1 MALSATTDVA
11 WIWAGTGGNYMDCN
25 YDFCIASALVLL
37 LLVIYNCCIVRR
49 WKFMRKVYLVLL
61 ILSFGCCVADIF
73 LGIVLMKEF
82 KDNIFLNYAG
92 WIIYFSLQCAIPCCY
107 FVYITVVSKKM
118 DFISKKT
125 VIWLVPGII
134 MQALVYTTFL
144 TGWIFIYN
152 KDGYSRGPFM
162 WVIVIV
168 SALYLGLG
176 LCSVFSE
183 GGNIG
188 KRYKVVSVVFILI
201 PACAVFIQAV
211 YTDLVLSSSSMAL
224 SCLLMQF
231 ILQTPQM
238 ICEVN
243 EKEIEARRAAEEA
256 NRAKSTFLANMSH
269 EIRTPMNAICG
280 MADMLERSSIPPHEM
295 EYVQT
300 IQVAARNL
308 LGIINN
314 ILDFSKVDAGKLDLC
329 NVHYRLD
336 EMLRGV
342 ENIIASRVYGKNIN
356 FEIDIKPG
364 IPIYLNGD
372 KTKIHQVLINIL
384 GNAAKFTEHG
394 KVKLYTGWEQLP
406 GNKVKLI
413 FEVTDTGIGIKEEDL
428 PKLFNQFSQVDTIRN
443 CNIKGTGLGL
453 ALSRGIVRHMG
464 GDITVTSEYG
474 KGSTF
479 TITIV
484 QEVIKQPD
492 NEQQTLDDYIVV
504 VYEEDYNDRQNLS
517 HIFDEI
523 GVKNKF
529 IKSSD
534 MVNSSIFGEYSGEK
548 KIFLYNYE
556 QMQASDIKF
565 PADVN
570 VVALLEYFTVIKK
583 GDMVY
588 NYIKKPFDIFKVY
601 DALFSNKPLYY
612 KKWSKNNIAVSNAHI
627 AVVDD
632 NRVNLKVA
640 VTQLKEW
647 NIFAET
653 FTSGQGLLKA
663 LEKGRK
669 YDIIFMDHIM
679 PGMDG
684 IETTINIRSME
695 GEYFKKVP
703 VIALTANA
711 VDGVM
716 EEYRKAGMDSCLFK
730 PFSLAQIEEKLAE
743 FLPEEKVKFKNSSN
757 GF

>member
-73 LGIVLMKEF
+73 SGIVLMKEF

-92 WIIYFSLQCAIPCCY
+92 GIIYFSLQCAIPCCY

-406 GNKVKLI
+406 GN
-413 FEVTDTGIGIKEEDL
+413 
-428 PKLFNQFSQVDTIRN
+428 TIRN

-453 ALSRGIVRHMG
+453 ALSRGIARHMG

-474 KGSTF
+474 NGSTF

-529 IKSSD
+529 IKSAD
-534 MVNSSIFGEYSGEK
+534 MVNSSIFGGYSGEK

>member
-73 LGIVLMKEF
+73 SGIVLMKEF

-92 WIIYFSLQCAIPCCY
+92 GIIYFSLQCAIPCCY

-394 KVKLYTGWEQLP
+394 KVKLYTG
-406 GNKVKLI
+406 
-413 FEVTDTGIGIKEEDL
+413 
-428 PKLFNQFSQVDTIRN
+428 
-443 CNIKGTGLGL
+443 C
-453 ALSRGIVRHMG
+453 LSFL
-464 GDITVTSEYG
+464 TS
-474 KGSTF
+474 SAR
-479 TITIV
+479 
-484 QEVIKQPD
+484 
-492 NEQQTLDDYIVV
+492 L
-504 VYEEDYNDRQNLS
+504 
-517 HIFDEI
+517 
-523 GVKNKF
+523 
-529 IKSSD
+529 
-534 MVNSSIFGEYSGEK
+534 
-548 KIFLYNYE
+548 
-556 QMQASDIKF
+556 
-565 PADVN
+565 
-570 VVALLEYFTVIKK
+570 
-583 GDMVY
+583 
-588 NYIKKPFDIFKVY
+588 
-601 DALFSNKPLYY
+601 
-612 KKWSKNNIAVSNAHI
+612 
-627 AVVDD
+627 
-632 NRVNLKVA
+632 
-640 VTQLKEW
+640 TQY
-647 NIFAET
+647 A
-653 FTSGQGLLKA
+653 
-663 LEKGRK
+663 
-669 YDIIFMDHIM
+669 
-679 PGMDG
+679 
-684 IETTINIRSME
+684 
-695 GEYFKKVP
+695 
-703 VIALTANA
+703 TA
-711 VDGVM
+711 
-716 EEYRKAGMDSCLFK
+716 
-730 PFSLAQIEEKLAE
+730 I
-743 FLPEEKVKFKNSSN
+743 
-757 GF
+757 

>member
-1 MALSATTDVA
+1 MH
-11 WIWAGTGGNYMDCN
+11 CN

-37 LLVIYNCCIVRR
+37 LLVIYNCCIVRK
-49 WKFMRKVYLVLL
+49 WKFIRKVYLVLL

-73 LGIVLMKEF
+73 WGIVLMKNF
-82 KDNIFLNYAG
+82 RDNIFLNYAG
-92 WIIYFSLQCAIPCCY
+92 GILYFSLQCAIPCCY

-118 DFISKKT
+118 DFVSKK
-125 VIWLVPGII
+125 VFIWLVPGII

-144 TGWIFIYN
+144 TGYIFTYN

-162 WVIVIV
+162 WVIVMV
-168 SALYLGLG
+168 SAFYLGLG

-188 KRYKVVSVVFILI
+188 RRYKVVSIVFALI

-211 YTDLVLSSSSMAL
+211 YTGIVLSSSSMAL

-314 ILDFSKVDAGKLDLC
+314 ILDFSKIDAGKLDLC
-329 NVHYRLD
+329 NVNYRLD

-342 ENIIASRVYGKNIN
+342 ENIIASRVYGKNID

-364 IPIYLNGD
+364 IPIYLDGD

-384 GNAAKFTEHG
+384 GNAAKFTERG
-394 KVKLYTGWEQLP
+394 KIKLYTGWEQLS
-406 GNKVKLI
+406 GGKVKLI

-453 ALSRGIVRHMG
+453 ALSRGIAEHMG

-479 TITIV
+479 IVTIIQGIV
-484 QEVIKQPD
+484 KQPD
-492 NEQQTLDDYIVV
+492 SVPQTLDSYIVL
-504 VYEEDYNDRQNLS
+504 VYEEDYNDRQHLS
-517 HIFDEI
+517 HILDEM
-523 GVKNKF
+523 GVKNEF
-529 IKSSD
+529 IESAD
-534 MVNSSIFGEYSGEK
+534 RINSSMFDHYSQEK

-556 QMQASDIKF
+556 QMQISDIKL

-570 VVALLEYFTVIKK
+570 VVALLEYFAVIKK
-583 GDMVY
+583 GDLVY

-601 DALFSNKPLYY
+601 DALFNNKPLYY
-612 KKWSKNNIAVSNAHI
+612 KKWGKNNIVVNNAHV

-663 LEKGRK
+663 LEKGRE

-716 EEYRKAGMDSCLFK
+716 DEYKKAGMDSCLFK
-730 PFSLAQIEEKLAE
+730 PFSLGQIEEKLAE
-743 FLPEEKVKFKNSSN
+743 FLPEEKVKFKNSSSGVLGN
-757 GF
+757 EQ

>member
-1 MALSATTDVA
+1 
-11 WIWAGTGGNYMDCN
+11 MDCN
-25 YDFCIASALVLL
+25 YDFCIASALVLF
-37 LLVIYNCCIVRR
+37 LLVIYNFYIVHSL
-49 WKFMRKVYLVLL
+49 KFIRKVYLLLL
-61 ILSFGCCVADIF
+61 ILSFGCCVADILF
-73 LGIVLMKEF
+73 GMVLMKKF
-82 KDNIFLNYAG
+82 SDNILLDYAG
-92 WIIYFSLQCAIPCCY
+92 GILYFSLQCAIPCCY
-107 FVYITVVSKKM
+107 FVYITIVCKKM

-125 VIWLVPGII
+125 VIWLVPGIV
-134 MQALVYTTFL
+134 MQVLVYTTFL
-144 TGWIFIYN
+144 TGWIFTYN
-152 KDGYSRGPFM
+152 KDGYNRGPFM
-162 WVIVIV
+162 WVLVII
-168 SALYLGLG
+168 SALYLVLG
-176 LCSVFSE
+176 LCSVLSE
-183 GGNIG
+183 GENIG
-188 KRYKVVSVVFILI
+188 KRYKIVSVVFILI
-201 PACAVFIQAV
+201 PACAVFIQAIH
-211 YTDLVLSSSSMAL
+211 TDLVLSSSSMAL

-280 MADMLERSSIPPHEM
+280 MADMLERSNIPPHEM

-314 ILDFSKVDAGKLDLC
+314 ILDFSKVDAGKFELC

-342 ENIIASRVYGKNIN
+342 ENIIASRVYTKNIK

-394 KVKLYTGWEQLP
+394 KIQLYTGWEQLS
-406 GNKVKLI
+406 GGKVKLI
-413 FEVTDTGIGIKEEDL
+413 FQVTDTGIGIREEDL
-428 PKLFNQFSQVDTIRN
+428 PKLFSQFSQVDTKRN

-453 ALSRGIVRHMG
+453 ALSRGIARYMG

-474 KGSTF
+474 SGSTF
-479 TITIV
+479 TVTIE
-484 QEVIKQPD
+484 QEIVKYPD
-492 NEQQTLDDYIVV
+492 NKQQALDGYIVL

-517 HIFDEI
+517 YILDEM
-523 GVKNKF
+523 GVKNEF
-529 IKSSD
+529 IESAD
-534 MVNSSIFGEYSGEK
+534 GINYSIFDGYSQEK
-548 KIFLYNYE
+548 RIFLYNYE
-556 QMQASDIKF
+556 QMQASDIKL

-570 VVALLEYFTVIKK
+570 IVALLEYFAVIKK
-583 GDMVY
+583 GDIVY

-601 DALFSNKPLYY
+601 DALFNNRPLYY
-612 KKWSKNNIAVSNAHI
+612 KKWSKNNIVVSNAHI

-653 FTSGQGLLKA
+653 FTSGQGLLRA

-684 IETTINIRSME
+684 IETAINIRSME

-711 VDGVM
+711 IDGVM

-730 PFSLAQIEEKLAE
+730 PFSLGQIEEKLAE
-743 FLPEEKVKFKNSSN
+743 FLPEEKVKFKNSSK
-757 GF
+757 GFLGNAQ

>member
-1 MALSATTDVA
+1 
-11 WIWAGTGGNYMDCN
+11 MDCN
-25 YDFCIASALVLL
+25 YDFCIASALVLF
-37 LLVIYNCCIVRR
+37 LLVIYNCYIVHSL
-49 WKFMRKVYLVLL
+49 KFIRKVYLLLL
-61 ILSFGCCVADIF
+61 ILSFGCCVADILF
-73 LGIVLMKEF
+73 GMVLMKKF
-82 KDNIFLNYAG
+82 SDNILLDYAG
-92 WIIYFSLQCAIPCCY
+92 GILYFSLQCAIPCCY
-107 FVYITVVSKKM
+107 FVYITIVCKKM

-125 VIWLVPGII
+125 VIWLVPGIV
-134 MQALVYTTFL
+134 MQVLVYTTFL
-144 TGWIFIYN
+144 TGWIFTYN
-152 KDGYSRGPFM
+152 KDGYNRGPFM
-162 WVIVIV
+162 WVLVII
-168 SALYLGLG
+168 SALYLVLG
-176 LCSVFSE
+176 LCSVLSE
-183 GGNIG
+183 GENIG
-188 KRYKVVSVVFILI
+188 KRYKIVSVVFILI
-201 PACAVFIQAV
+201 PACAVFIQAIH
-211 YTDLVLSSSSMAL
+211 TDLVLSSSSMAL

-280 MADMLERSSIPPHEM
+280 MADMLERSNIPPHEM

-314 ILDFSKVDAGKLDLC
+314 ILDFSKVDAGKFELC

-342 ENIIASRVYGKNIN
+342 ENIIASRVYTKNIK

-394 KVKLYTGWEQLP
+394 KIQLYTGWEQLS
-406 GNKVKLI
+406 GGKVKLI
-413 FEVTDTGIGIKEEDL
+413 FQVTDTGIGIREEDL
-428 PKLFNQFSQVDTIRN
+428 PKLFSQFSQVDTKRN

-453 ALSRGIVRHMG
+453 ALSRGIARYMG

-474 KGSTF
+474 SGSTF
-479 TITIV
+479 TVTIE
-484 QEVIKQPD
+484 QEIVKYPD
-492 NEQQTLDDYIVV
+492 NKQQALDGYIVL

-517 HIFDEI
+517 YILDEM
-523 GVKNKF
+523 GVKNEF
-529 IKSSD
+529 IESAD
-534 MVNSSIFGEYSGEK
+534 GINYSIFDGYSQEK
-548 KIFLYNYE
+548 RIFLYNYE
-556 QMQASDIKF
+556 QMQASDIKL

-570 VVALLEYFTVIKK
+570 IVALLEYFAVIKK
-583 GDMVY
+583 GDIVY

-601 DALFSNKPLYY
+601 DALFNNRPLYY
-612 KKWSKNNIAVSNAHI
+612 KKWSKNNIVVSNAHI

-653 FTSGQGLLKA
+653 FTSGQGLLRA

-684 IETTINIRSME
+684 IETAINIRSME

-711 VDGVM
+711 IDGVM

-730 PFSLAQIEEKLAE
+730 PFSLGQIEEKLAE
-743 FLPEEKVKFKNSSN
+743 FLPEEKVKFKNSSK
-757 GF
+757 GFLGNAQ

>member
-1 MALSATTDVA
+1 
-11 WIWAGTGGNYMDCN
+11 
-25 YDFCIASALVLL
+25 
-37 LLVIYNCCIVRR
+37 
-49 WKFMRKVYLVLL
+49 
-61 ILSFGCCVADIF
+61 
-73 LGIVLMKEF
+73 
-82 KDNIFLNYAG
+82 
-92 WIIYFSLQCAIPCCY
+92 
-107 FVYITVVSKKM
+107 
-118 DFISKKT
+118 
-125 VIWLVPGII
+125 
-134 MQALVYTTFL
+134 
-144 TGWIFIYN
+144 
-152 KDGYSRGPFM
+152 
-162 WVIVIV
+162 
-168 SALYLGLG
+168 
-176 LCSVFSE
+176 
-183 GGNIG
+183 
-188 KRYKVVSVVFILI
+188 
-201 PACAVFIQAV
+201 
-211 YTDLVLSSSSMAL
+211 
-224 SCLLMQF
+224 MQF

-238 ICEVN
+238 ICEGN

>member
-73 LGIVLMKEF
+73 SGIVLMKEF

-92 WIIYFSLQCAIPCCY
+92 GIIYFSLQCAIPCCY

-453 ALSRGIVRHMG
+453 ALSRGIARHMG

-474 KGSTF
+474 NGSTF

-529 IKSSD
+529 IKSAD
-534 MVNSSIFGEYSGEK
+534 MVNSSIFGGYSGEK
-548 KIFLYNYE
+548 
-556 QMQASDIKF
+556 MQASDIKF

>member
-1 MALSATTDVA
+1 
-11 WIWAGTGGNYMDCN
+11 MDCN
-25 YDFCIASALVLL
+25 YDFCIASALVLF
-37 LLVIYNCCIVRR
+37 LLVIYNFYIVHSL
-49 WKFMRKVYLVLL
+49 KFIRKVYLLLL
-61 ILSFGCCVADIF
+61 ILSFGCCVADILF
-73 LGIVLMKEF
+73 GMVLMKKF
-82 KDNIFLNYAG
+82 SDNILLDYAG
-92 WIIYFSLQCAIPCCY
+92 GILYFSLQCAIPCCY
-107 FVYITVVSKKM
+107 FVYITIVCKKM

-125 VIWLVPGII
+125 VIWLVPGIV
-134 MQALVYTTFL
+134 MQVLVYTTFL
-144 TGWIFIYN
+144 TGWIFTYN
-152 KDGYSRGPFM
+152 KDGYNRGPFM
-162 WVIVIV
+162 WVLVII
-168 SALYLGLG
+168 SALYLVLG
-176 LCSVFSE
+176 LCSVLSE
-183 GGNIG
+183 GENIG
-188 KRYKVVSVVFILI
+188 KRYKIVSVVFILI
-201 PACAVFIQAV
+201 PACAVFIQAIH
-211 YTDLVLSSSSMAL
+211 TDLVLSSSSMAL

-280 MADMLERSSIPPHEM
+280 MADMLERSNIPPHEM

-314 ILDFSKVDAGKLDLC
+314 ILDFSKVDAGKFELC

-342 ENIIASRVYGKNIN
+342 ENIIASRVYTKNIK

-394 KVKLYTGWEQLP
+394 KIQLYTGWEQLS
-406 GNKVKLI
+406 GGKVKLI
-413 FEVTDTGIGIKEEDL
+413 FQVTDTGIGIREEDL
-428 PKLFNQFSQVDTIRN
+428 PKLFNQFSQVDTKRN

-453 ALSRGIVRHMG
+453 ALSRGIARYMG

-474 KGSTF
+474 SGSTF
-479 TITIV
+479 TVTIE
-484 QEVIKQPD
+484 QEIVKYPD
-492 NEQQTLDDYIVV
+492 NKQQALDGYIVL

-517 HIFDEI
+517 YILDEM
-523 GVKNKF
+523 GVKNEF
-529 IKSSD
+529 IESAD
-534 MVNSSIFGEYSGEK
+534 GINYSIFDGYSQEK
-548 KIFLYNYE
+548 RIFLYNYE
-556 QMQASDIKF
+556 QMQASDIKL

-570 VVALLEYFTVIKK
+570 IVALLEYFAVIKK
-583 GDMVY
+583 GDIVY

-601 DALFSNKPLYY
+601 DALFNNRPLYY
-612 KKWSKNNIAVSNAHI
+612 KKWSKNNIVVSNAHI

-653 FTSGQGLLKA
+653 FTSGQGLLRA

-684 IETTINIRSME
+684 IETAINIRSME

-711 VDGVM
+711 IDGVM

-730 PFSLAQIEEKLAE
+730 PFSLGQIEEKLAE
-743 FLPEEKVKFKNSSN
+743 FLPEEKVKFKNSSK
-757 GF
+757 GFLGNAQ

>member
-1 MALSATTDVA
+1 
-11 WIWAGTGGNYMDCN
+11 MDCN
-25 YDFCIASALVLL
+25 YDFCIASALVLF
-37 LLVIYNCCIVRR
+37 LLVIYNCYIVRSL
-49 WKFMRKVYLVLL
+49 KFIRKVYLLLL
-61 ILSFGCCVADIF
+61 ILSFGCCVADILF
-73 LGIVLMKEF
+73 GMVLMKKF
-82 KDNIFLNYAG
+82 SGNILLDYAG
-92 WIIYFSLQCAIPCCY
+92 GILYFSLQCAIPCCY
-107 FVYITVVSKKM
+107 FVYITIVCKKM

-125 VIWLVPGII
+125 VIWLVPGIV
-134 MQALVYTTFL
+134 MQVLVYTTFL
-144 TGWIFIYN
+144 TGWIFTYN

-162 WVIVIV
+162 WVLVIL
-168 SALYLGLG
+168 SAFYLVLG
-176 LCSVFSE
+176 LCSVLSE
-183 GGNIG
+183 GENIG
-188 KRYKVVSVVFILI
+188 KRYKIVSVIFILI

-211 YTDLVLSSSSMAL
+211 HTDLVLSSSSMAL

-243 EKEIEARRAAEEA
+243 EKEIEARRVAEEA

-280 MADMLERSSIPPHEM
+280 MADMLERSNIPPHEM

-308 LGIINN
+308 LGVINN
-314 ILDFSKVDAGKLDLC
+314 ILDFSKVEAGKFELC

-342 ENIIASRVYGKNIN
+342 ENVIASRVYTKNIK

-394 KVKLYTGWEQLP
+394 KIQLYTGWEQLS
-406 GNKVKLI
+406 GDKVKLI
-413 FEVTDTGIGIKEEDL
+413 FQVTDTGIGIREEDL
-428 PKLFNQFSQVDTIRN
+428 PKLFSQFSQVDTKRN

-453 ALSRGIVRHMG
+453 ALSRGIAKYMG

-474 KGSTF
+474 SGSTF
-479 TITIV
+479 TVTIE
-484 QEVIKQPD
+484 QEIVKYPDKKQ
-492 NEQQTLDDYIVV
+492 QALDGYIVL

-517 HIFDEI
+517 YILDEM
-523 GVKNKF
+523 GVKNEF
-529 IKSSD
+529 IESAD
-534 MVNSSIFGEYSGEK
+534 GINYSIFDGYSQEK
-548 KIFLYNYE
+548 RIFLYNYE
-556 QMQASDIKF
+556 QMQASDIKL

-570 VVALLEYFTVIKK
+570 IVALLEYFAVIKK
-583 GDMVY
+583 GDIVY

-601 DALFSNKPLYY
+601 DALFNNRPLYY
-612 KKWSKNNIAVSNAHI
+612 KKWSKNNIVVSNAHI

-684 IETTINIRSME
+684 IETAINIRSME

-711 VDGVM
+711 IDGVM

-730 PFSLAQIEEKLAE
+730 PFSLGQIEEKLAE
-743 FLPEEKVKFKNSSN
+743 FLPEEKVKFKNSSK
-757 GF
+757 GFLGNAQ

>member
-1 MALSATTDVA
+1 
-11 WIWAGTGGNYMDCN
+11 MDCN
-25 YDFCIASALVLL
+25 YDFCIASALVLF
-37 LLVIYNCCIVRR
+37 LLVIYNCYIVHSL
-49 WKFMRKVYLVLL
+49 KFIRKVYLLLL
-61 ILSFGCCVADIF
+61 ILSFGCCVADILF
-73 LGIVLMKEF
+73 GMVLMKKF
-82 KDNIFLNYAG
+82 SDNILLDYAG
-92 WIIYFSLQCAIPCCY
+92 GILYFSLQCAIPCCY
-107 FVYITVVSKKM
+107 FVYITIVCKKM

-125 VIWLVPGII
+125 VIWLVPGIV
-134 MQALVYTTFL
+134 MQVLVYTTFL
-144 TGWIFIYN
+144 TGWIFTYN
-152 KDGYSRGPFM
+152 KDGYNRGPFM
-162 WVIVIV
+162 WVLVII
-168 SALYLGLG
+168 SALYLVLG
-176 LCSVFSE
+176 LCSVLSE
-183 GGNIG
+183 GENIG
-188 KRYKVVSVVFILI
+188 KRYKIVSVVFILI
-201 PACAVFIQAV
+201 PACAVFIQAIH
-211 YTDLVLSSSSMAL
+211 TDLVLSSSSMAL

-280 MADMLERSSIPPHEM
+280 MADMLERSNIPPHEM

-314 ILDFSKVDAGKLDLC
+314 ILDFSKVDAGKFELC

-342 ENIIASRVYGKNIN
+342 ENIIASRVYTKNIK

-394 KVKLYTGWEQLP
+394 KIQLYTGWEQLS
-406 GNKVKLI
+406 GGKVKLI
-413 FEVTDTGIGIKEEDL
+413 FQVTDTGIGIREEDL
-428 PKLFNQFSQVDTIRN
+428 PKLFNQFSQVDTKRN

-453 ALSRGIVRHMG
+453 ALSRGIARYMG

-474 KGSTF
+474 SGSTF
-479 TITIV
+479 TVTIE
-484 QEVIKQPD
+484 QEIVKYPD
-492 NEQQTLDDYIVV
+492 NKQQALDGYIVL

-517 HIFDEI
+517 YILDEM
-523 GVKNKF
+523 GVKNEF
-529 IKSSD
+529 IESAD
-534 MVNSSIFGEYSGEK
+534 GINYSIFDGYSQEK
-548 KIFLYNYE
+548 RIFLYNYE
-556 QMQASDIKF
+556 QMQASDIKL

-570 VVALLEYFTVIKK
+570 IVALLEYFAVIKK
-583 GDMVY
+583 GDIVY

-601 DALFSNKPLYY
+601 DALFNNRPLYY
-612 KKWSKNNIAVSNAHI
+612 KKWSKNNIVVSNAHI

-653 FTSGQGLLKA
+653 FTSGQGLLRA

-684 IETTINIRSME
+684 IETAINIRSME

-711 VDGVM
+711 IDGVM

-730 PFSLAQIEEKLAE
+730 PFSLGQIEEKLAE
-743 FLPEEKVKFKNSSN
+743 FLPEEKVKFKNSSK
-757 GF
+757 GFLGNAQ

>member
-1 MALSATTDVA
+1 MGKD
-11 WIWAGTGGNYMDCN
+11 WGKHYMDCN

-37 LLVIYNCCIVRR
+37 LLVIYNCCIVRK
-49 WKFMRKVYLVLL
+49 WKFIRKVYLVLL

-73 LGIVLMKEF
+73 SGMVLMKKF
-82 KDNIFLNYAG
+82 SNNILLNYIG
-92 WIIYFSLQCAIPCCY
+92 GILYFSLQCAIPCCY
-107 FVYITVVSKKM
+107 FIYITVVSKKM
-118 DFISKKT
+118 DFISKKA
-125 VIWLVPGII
+125 VIWLVPGMIL
-134 MQALVYTTFL
+134 QAVVYTTFL
-144 TGWIFIYN
+144 TGWIFTYN

-162 WVIVIV
+162 WFIVIV

-183 GGNIG
+183 GEKIG
-188 KRYKVVSVVFILI
+188 KRYKIVSVVFILI

-211 YTDLVLSSSSMAL
+211 YTDLVLASSSMAL

-243 EKEIEARRAAEEA
+243 EKEIEARRVAEEA

-329 NVHYRLD
+329 NANYRLD

-364 IPIYLNGD
+364 IPVYLDGD

-394 KVKLYTGWEQLP
+394 KIKLYTGWEQLSDD
-406 GNKVKLI
+406 KVKLI

-453 ALSRGIVRHMG
+453 ALSRGIARHMG
-464 GDITVTSEYG
+464 GDITVASEYG

-479 TITIV
+479 TITMEQGIV
-484 QEVIKQPD
+484 KHTD
-492 NEQQTLDDYIVV
+492 NIQQKLDNYIVL
-504 VYEEDYNDRQNLS
+504 VYEENYSDRKSLS
-517 HIFDEI
+517 HILDEM
-523 GVKNKF
+523 GVKNEF
-529 IKSSD
+529 IESPDKI
-534 MVNSSIFGEYSGEK
+534 NYSIFDKYSQDK

-556 QMQASDIKF
+556 QIQVSDIKF
-565 PADVN
+565 PADIN
-570 VVALLEYFTVIKK
+570 VIALLEYFAVIKK
-583 GDMVY
+583 GDVVY

-601 DALFSNKPLYY
+601 DALFNNKPLYY
-612 KKWSKNNIAVSNAHI
+612 KKWSKNNIVVSNAHI

-711 VDGVM
+711 IDGVM

-730 PFSLAQIEEKLAE
+730 PFSLGQIEEKLAE
-743 FLPEEKVKFKNSSN
+743 FLPEEKVKFKNGSN

>member
-1 MALSATTDVA
+1 ME
-11 WIWAGTGGNYMDCN
+11 CN
-25 YDFCIASALVLL
+25 YDFCMASALILL
-37 LLVIYNCCIVRR
+37 LLVIYNRCIVRK
-49 WKFMRKVYLVLL
+49 WKFMRKVYMLLL
-61 ILSFGCCVADIF
+61 ILSFVCCVADIF
-73 LGIVLMKEF
+73 SGMVLMKRF
-82 KDNIFLNYAG
+82 RDNIFLNYAG
-92 WIIYFSLQCAIPCCY
+92 EIFYFSLQCAIPCCY
-107 FVYITVVSKKM
+107 FVYITVISKKM
-118 DFISKKT
+118 DCISKKI
-125 VIWLVPGII
+125 VLWLVPGMIV
-134 MQALVYTTFL
+134 QVLVYTTFI
-144 TGWIFIYN
+144 TGWVFTYD
-152 KDGYSRGPFM
+152 KDGYSRGPYM
-162 WVIVIV
+162 WIPVVV
-168 SALYLGLG
+168 SAFYLVLG
-176 LCSVFSE
+176 LCAVLS
-183 GGNIG
+183 GGKNIG
-188 KRYKVVSVVFILI
+188 NRYKIVSVVFILI
-201 PACAVFIQAV
+201 PACAVFIQAI
-211 YTDLVLSSSSMAL
+211 YTGLVLASSSIGL

-243 EKEIEARRAAEEA
+243 EKEIEARRAAEDA

-269 EIRTPMNAICG
+269 EIRTPMNAIYG
-280 MADMLERSSIPPHEM
+280 MADMLERSNITPHEM

-329 NVHYRLD
+329 NVNYRLD

-364 IPIYLNGD
+364 IPLYLDGD
-372 KTKIHQVLINIL
+372 KTKIHQILINIL

-406 GNKVKLI
+406 GSRVKLI

-428 PKLFNQFSQVDTIRN
+428 PKLFNQFSQVDKIHN

-453 ALSRGIVRHMG
+453 ALSRGIARHMG

-479 TITIV
+479 TITIE
-484 QEVIKQPD
+484 QEIVKHNDSGQLSL
-492 NEQQTLDDYIVV
+492 EGYIVL
-504 VYEEDYNDRQNLS
+504 VYEQDYNDRQNLS
-517 HIFDEI
+517 HILNQMR
-523 GVKNKF
+523 VKNEF
-529 IKSSD
+529 IENLDGINNAMFKK
-534 MVNSSIFGEYSGEK
+534 YSQEK

-556 QMQASDIKF
+556 QLQASDIKI

-570 VVALLEYFTVIKK
+570 AVALLEYFAVIKK

-612 KKWSKNNIAVSNAHI
+612 KKWSKNNITVSNAHI

-640 VTQLKEW
+640 VMQLKEW
-647 NIFAET
+647 NIFTET
-653 FTSGQGLLKA
+653 FTNGQALLKA

-684 IETTINIRSME
+684 IETTINIRAME

-703 VIALTANA
+703 VIALTANV

-730 PFSLAQIEEKLAE
+730 PFSLEQIEKKLVE

-757 GF
+757 SF

>member
-1 MALSATTDVA
+1 
-11 WIWAGTGGNYMDCN
+11 MDCN
-25 YDFCIASALVLL
+25 YDFCIASALVLF
-37 LLVIYNCCIVRR
+37 LLVIYNFYIVHSL
-49 WKFMRKVYLVLL
+49 KFIRKVYLLLL
-61 ILSFGCCVADIF
+61 ILSFGCCVADILF
-73 LGIVLMKEF
+73 GMVLMKKF
-82 KDNIFLNYAG
+82 SDNILLDYAG
-92 WIIYFSLQCAIPCCY
+92 GILYFSLQCAIPCCY
-107 FVYITVVSKKM
+107 FVYITIVCKKM

-125 VIWLVPGII
+125 VIWLVPGIV
-134 MQALVYTTFL
+134 MQVLVYTTFL
-144 TGWIFIYN
+144 TGWIFTYN
-152 KDGYSRGPFM
+152 KDGYNRGPFM
-162 WVIVIV
+162 WVLVII
-168 SALYLGLG
+168 SALYLVLG
-176 LCSVFSE
+176 LCSVLSE
-183 GGNIG
+183 GENIG
-188 KRYKVVSVVFILI
+188 KRYKIVSVVFILI
-201 PACAVFIQAV
+201 PACAVFIQAIH
-211 YTDLVLSSSSMAL
+211 TDLVLSSSSMAL

-280 MADMLERSSIPPHEM
+280 MADMLERSNIPPHEM

-314 ILDFSKVDAGKLDLC
+314 ILDFSKVDAGKFELC

-342 ENIIASRVYGKNIN
+342 ENIIASRVYTKNIK

-394 KVKLYTGWEQLP
+394 KIQLYTGWEQLS
-406 GNKVKLI
+406 GGKVKLI
-413 FEVTDTGIGIKEEDL
+413 FQVTDTGIGIREEDL
-428 PKLFNQFSQVDTIRN
+428 PKLFNQFSQVDTKRN

-453 ALSRGIVRHMG
+453 ALSRGIARYMG

-474 KGSTF
+474 SGSTF
-479 TITIV
+479 TVTIE
-484 QEVIKQPD
+484 QEIVKYPD
-492 NEQQTLDDYIVV
+492 NKQQALDGYIVL

-517 HIFDEI
+517 YILDEM
-523 GVKNKF
+523 GVKNEF
-529 IKSSD
+529 IESAD
-534 MVNSSIFGEYSGEK
+534 GINYSIFDGYSQEK
-548 KIFLYNYE
+548 RIFLYNYE
-556 QMQASDIKF
+556 QMQASDIKL

-570 VVALLEYFTVIKK
+570 IVALLEYSAVIKK
-583 GDMVY
+583 GDIVY

-601 DALFSNKPLYY
+601 DALFNNRPLYY
-612 KKWSKNNIAVSNAHI
+612 KKWSKNNIVVSNAHI

-653 FTSGQGLLKA
+653 FTSGQGLLRA

-684 IETTINIRSME
+684 IETAINIRSME

-711 VDGVM
+711 IDGVM

-730 PFSLAQIEEKLAE
+730 PFSLGQIEEKLAE
-743 FLPEEKVKFKNSSN
+743 FLPEEKVKFKNSSK
-757 GF
+757 GFLGNAQ